1 MPIQRKCL
9 HRYASDIINH
19 SNHIENITMKLY
31 TQARLCTSRLGMI
44 WGPGG
49 GLWLTAVW
57 DQFGY
62 DSSINL
68 IIELMILIIVTRV
81 LDTEFLGDEQL
92 DLIIDRETL
101 TSTPTIESVTTSRPD
116 YFYEVLEAHCLLF
129 LYALYHKFDVLKD
142 QCPNLPYKIA
152 PGDGE
157 YHSVHPDSK
166 YTC

>member
-1 MPIQRKCL
+1 
-9 HRYASDIINH
+9 
-19 SNHIENITMKLY
+19 
-31 TQARLCTSRLGMI
+31 MI

-101 TSTPTIESVTTSRPD
+101 TSTPTIKSVTTSRPD
-116 YFYEVLEAHCLLF
+116 YIYKVLEAHCLLF

-152 PGDGE
+152 PEDGE
-157 YHSVHPDSK
+157 CHSVHPDSK

>member
-1 MPIQRKCL
+1 
-9 HRYASDIINH
+9 
-19 SNHIENITMKLY
+19 
-31 TQARLCTSRLGMI
+31 MI

-116 YFYEVLEAHCLLF
+116 
-129 LYALYHKFDVLKD
+129 
-142 QCPNLPYKIA
+142 
-152 PGDGE
+152 
-157 YHSVHPDSK
+157 
-166 YTC
+166 

>member
-1 MPIQRKCL
+1 
-9 HRYASDIINH
+9 
-19 SNHIENITMKLY
+19 
-31 TQARLCTSRLGMI
+31 MI

-62 DSSINL
+62 DSSMDL

-81 LDTEFLGDEQL
+81 LGTEFLCDEQL